1 MNALKYPVKG
11 TNLYHSWISQ
21 NYSKIVRK
29 PFKDN
34 QQFFHV
40 KIYNAKIVLN
50 QILIIANQ

>member
-40 KIYNAKIVLN
+40 RIYNAKIVLN